1 MDTDGVTGATQAAP
15 GDFETDGAD
24 EAPAADEE
32 MAVEN
37 ENENE
42 DEPVP
47 VTEAAAPA
55 EENSP
60 APAPAMAPPSPV
72 EKPESTMRPSVG
84 AATQEAAA
92 VLGSGELGSTPAPEE
107 EGEEE
112 TEAAVVEGSDAETKG
127 SDGEDM
133 EESIEDAEDA
143 EDDEEDKPVEESIEE
158 PEAAEEAA
166 EESAE
171 EAAEEPG
178 YVTVAK
184 VTGEEEK
191 ENSAPVDASIGKE
204 MPLTE
209 LQPED
214 AAAVPL
220 SFLED

>member
-1 MDTDGVTGATQAAP
+1 
-15 GDFETDGAD
+15 
-24 EAPAADEE
+24 
-32 MAVEN
+32 MAV

-55 EENSP
+55 EEGSP

-133 EESIEDAEDA
+133 EESIEEDEDA
-143 EDDEEDKPVEESIEE
+143 EEDEEDKPVEESIEE

-166 EESAE
+166 EEAV
-171 EAAEEPG
+171 EEPG